1 VERQPASRYARR
13 GEGCR
18 RASAPG
24 KLTAATSTGYWLL
37 ELVIGYLNPRMLIS
51 LEIAIPRVLITCNQY
66 E

>member
-1 VERQPASRYARR
+1 MAAL
-13 GEGCR
+13 G